1 MNFVAK
7 MYNQIDN
14 SFSLK
19 SPFGGLR
26 VQTNMEKIL
35 LPEIKD
41 FHLIDVYV
49 SNGGYNAAKKALT
62 QTSDDIIDQ
71 VKKSG
76 LRGRGG
82 AAFLCGLKWSFM
94 PKTSDKPKYL
104 CINGDESEP
113 GSFKDRQIFEFNPHQ
128 MIEGAI
134 ITCYAIGAKTAYV
147 YIRGEYHKW
156 IKLLQKAI
164 DDAYEKGYL
173 GEKMKET
180 FGTNFSCDV
189 YIHKGAGAYI
199 CGEESSLMN
208 SLEGQRGYPRIK
220 PPFPAQNG
228 LWGCPTTIN
237 NVETIANV
245 PKIIEKGWEWFSKIG
260 HPKHPGTLLF
270 GVSGH
275 VNKPGVYELP
285 TGTLLTDIIY
295 NYAGGVPNDKKILC
309 VIPGGTS
316 MPPLRGEKL
325 EGVKMDAESLK
336 EVGSAIGTGG
346 VIVMDEDTDLVK
358 VLARIAHFY
367 HHESCGQC
375 TPCREGTGWLE
386 KILKRIVAGKG
397 SVSDLDLLITV
408 ANQIEG
414 NTICALGE
422 AAAWPVKFMVD
433 RFRDY
438 FEARVSKEISLPV
451 ANKVHSMRET
461 AFPLADVKN

>member
-1 MNFVAK
+1 
-7 MYNQIDN
+7 
-14 SFSLK
+14 
-19 SPFGGLR
+19 
-26 VQTNMEKIL
+26 MEKIV
-35 LPEIKD
+35 LPEID
-41 FHLIDVYV
+41 NIHILDVYV
-49 SNGGYNAAKKALT
+49 QNGGFTAAKKAFS

-82 AAFLCGLKWSFM
+82 AAFSAGLKWSFM
-94 PKTSDKPKYL
+94 PKTTDKPKYL

-113 GSFKDRQIFEFNPHQ
+113 GSFKDRQILEYNPHQ
-128 MIEGAI
+128 LIEGI
-134 ITCYAIGAKTAYV
+134 LITCYAIGAKVAYI

-156 IKLLQKAI
+156 IKLMQKAL
-164 DDAYEKGYL
+164 DDAYAAGYV
-173 GEKMKET
+173 GEAMKEK
-180 FGTNFSCDV
+180 FGTEFFCNI

-208 SLEGQRGYPRIK
+208 SLEGQRGYPRVK

-237 NVETIANV
+237 NIETITNI
-245 PKIIEKGWEWFSKIG
+245 PPIINRGWEWFSKIG
-260 HPKHPGTLLF
+260 EPKHPGTILF

-285 TGTLLTDIIY
+285 SGTLLTDIIY
-295 NYAGGVPNDKKILC
+295 NYAGGVPGNKNILC
-309 VIPGGTS
+309 VIPGGSS
-316 MPPLRGEKL
+316 MPPLRGNQL

-336 EVGSAIGTGG
+336 AAGSSIGTGG
-346 VIVMDEDTDLVK
+346 IIVMDEDTDLVK
-358 VLARIAHFY
+358 VLARISHFY

-386 KILKRIVAGKG
+386 KILKRILAGNG
-397 SVSDLDLLITV
+397 SISDIDLLVTV

-422 AAAWPVKFMVD
+422 AAAWPVRFMVT

-438 FEARVSKEISLPV
+438 FEARVSKEVNLQV
-451 ANKVHSMRET
+451 ANKVHSMRHT
-461 AFPLADVKN
+461 AIPLAEVKN

>member
-1 MNFVAK
+1 
-7 MYNQIDN
+7 
-14 SFSLK
+14 
-19 SPFGGLR
+19 
-26 VQTNMEKIL
+26 MEKIL

-49 SNGGYNAAKKALT
+49 SNGGYDAAKKALT

-134 ITCYAIGAKTAYV
+134 ITCYAIGARTAYV

-180 FGTNFSCDV
+180 FGTNFCCDV

-208 SLEGQRGYPRIK
+208 SLEGNRGYPRIK

-260 HPKHPGTLLF
+260 HSKHPGTLLF

-316 MPPLRGEKL
+316 MPPIRGDKL

-386 KILKRIVAGKG
+386 KILKRIIAGNG
-397 SVSDLDLLITV
+397 STTDLDLLITV

-422 AAAWPVKFMVD
+422 AAAWPVKFMVE

-438 FEARVSKEISLPV
+438 FEARVNKEVSLPV

-461 AFPLADVKN
+461 AFPLANVKN